1 MRQKKISEAMVKTW
15 VLCMK
20 HNIKEFGEDKTLKII
35 DLFHSPQ
42 ARLRYR
48 QYYKLALKEMEDE
61 TKRHQ
66 I

>member
-1 MRQKKISEAMVKTW
+1 
-15 VLCMK
+15 MK

-48 QYYKLALKEMEDE
+48 QYYKLALKEMADE
-61 TKRHQ
+61 HKEH
-66 I
+66 